1 MSAETTDITIRRI
14 AVVLD
19 ASEHSQQALETAAR
33 LAASLKAEL
42 EGIFVED
49 IDLIHLAGLPFLRE
63 IRLASLAQ
71 ETVSLQRM
79 ERELRAIARRMR
91 QTLELVARRE
101 GISCSFRVRRGRV
114 EAELMEAAMEVD
126 VLTLGRPGATLSHR
140 LRLRVR
146 ESVIGAAPRPRERTM
161 PPSVVVTF
169 SGSENATRALL
180 VAANLAERQAMD
192 IRVVIPAVPDT
203 EARRLQT
210 AAETLLRSQKQR
222 VSFVRLP
229 GNGVQDL
236 INAVGG
242 CGSQVLIVERDNPL
256 VEGDALWRCLH
267 QVGCPV
273 LLVR

>member
-1 MSAETTDITIRRI
+1 MNAETTDITIRRI
-14 AVVLD
+14 AVALD
-19 ASEHSQQALETAAR
+19 ASEHGQRALETAAR

-49 IDLIHLAGLPFLRE
+49 INLIHLAGLPFLRE

-79 ERELRAIARRMR
+79 ERELRAIARQVR
-91 QTLELVARRE
+91 QTLEVVAHRE

-126 VLTLGRPGATLSHR
+126 VLTLGRPGAPLSHR

-146 ESVIGAAPRPRERTM
+146 ESVIGAAPGPGEPSM
-161 PPSVVVTF
+161 PPAVVVTF
-169 SGSENATRALL
+169 SGSEIAKRALL
-180 VAANLAERQAMD
+180 AAANLAERQAMD
-192 IRVVIPAVPDT
+192 ITVVIPAVPDT
-203 EARRLQT
+203 EVRRLQ
-210 AAETLLRSQKQR
+210 AAADALLRSQRRR

-236 INAVGG
+236 VNALGG
-242 CGSQVLIVERDNPL
+242 CCSQVLIVERDNPL
-256 VEGDALWRCLH
+256 VEGDALWRCLD

>member
-1 MSAETTDITIRRI
+1 
-14 AVVLD
+14 
-19 ASEHSQQALETAAR
+19 
-33 LAASLKAEL
+33 
-42 EGIFVED
+42 
-49 IDLIHLAGLPFLRE
+49 
-63 IRLASLAQ
+63 
-71 ETVSLQRM
+71 
-79 ERELRAIARRMR
+79 
-91 QTLELVARRE
+91 
-101 GISCSFRVRRGRV
+101 
-114 EAELMEAAMEVD
+114 
-126 VLTLGRPGATLSHR
+126 
-140 LRLRVR
+140 
-146 ESVIGAAPRPRERTM
+146 M

-210 AAETLLRSQKQR
+210 AAETLMRSHKQR

-256 VEGDALWRCLH
+256 VEGDALWRCLD

>member
-1 MSAETTDITIRRI
+1 MNAETTDITIRRI
-14 AVVLD
+14 AVALD
-19 ASEHSQQALETAAR
+19 ASEHSQRALETAAR

-71 ETVSLQRM
+71 EAVNLQRM
-79 ERELRAIARRMR
+79 ERELRAIARQVR
-91 QTLELVARRE
+91 QTLEFVAQRE

-126 VLTLGRPGATLSHR
+126 VLTLGRAGAPLSHR
-140 LRLRVR
+140 LRLRVQ
-146 ESVIGAAPRPRERTM
+146 ESVIATPPRPGQRRT

-169 SGSENATRALL
+169 SGSENAKRALL
-180 VAANLAERQAMD
+180 AAANLAEREALD
-192 IRVVIPAVPDT
+192 ITVVIPDVPDT
-203 EARRLQT
+203 EARRLQ
-210 AAETLLRSQKQR
+210 ALAESLLRSQKQR
-222 VSFVRLP
+222 VGFVRLT

-236 INAVGG
+236 INAVGS
-242 CGSQVLIVERDNPL
+242 CSSQVLIVERDTPL
-256 VEGDALWRCLH
+256 LEGDALWRCLN

>member
-1 MSAETTDITIRRI
+1 MTEAE
-14 AVVLD
+14 
-19 ASEHSQQALETAAR
+19 
-33 LAASLKAEL
+33 
-42 EGIFVED
+42 
-49 IDLIHLAGLPFLRE
+49 P
-63 IRLASLAQ
+63 
-71 ETVSLQRM
+71 
-79 ERELRAIARRMR
+79 
-91 QTLELVARRE
+91 
-101 GISCSFRVRRGRV
+101 RGRV

-146 ESVIGAAPRPRERTM
+146 ESVIGAAPRPGERTM

-169 SGSENATRALL
+169 SGSENAKRALL
-180 VAANLAERQAMD
+180 AAANLAERQAM
-192 IRVVIPAVPDT
+192 
-203 EARRLQT
+203 ARRLQA

-229 GNGVQDL
+229 GNAVQDL
-236 INAVGG
+236 INVVGS

-256 VEGDALWRCLH
+256 VEGDALWRCLD

>member
-1 MSAETTDITIRRI
+1 MNPGTTDITIRRI
-14 AVVLD
+14 AVALD

-33 LAASLKAEL
+33 LAASLNAEL

-71 ETVSLQRM
+71 EAVSLQRM
-79 ERELRAIARRMR
+79 ERELRAIARQVR

-114 EAELMEAAMEVD
+114 ETELLEAAMEVD
-126 VLTLGRPGATLSHR
+126 VLTLGHPGATLSQR

-146 ESVIGAAPRPRERTM
+146 ESVIGATPRPDARGN
-161 PPSVVVTF
+161 PAVVVTF
-169 SGSENATRALL
+169 SGSETATRALQA
-180 VAANLAERQAMD
+180 AANLAERQAMD
-192 IRVVIPAVPDT
+192 ITIVLPAVPDP
-203 EARRLQT
+203 EARRLQA

-222 VSFVRLP
+222 VNFVRLP

-236 INAVGG
+236 VNAAGG
-242 CGSQVLIVERDNPL
+242 CCSQVLIVERDNPL
-256 VEGDALWRCLH
+256 VEGDALWRCLD
-267 QVGCPV
+267 QVGCPI

>member
-1 MSAETTDITIRRI
+1 MSADKTDITIRRI
-14 AVVLD
+14 AVALD
-19 ASEHSQQALETAAR
+19 ASEHSLRALETAAR

-71 ETVSLQRM
+71 EAVSLQRM
-79 ERELRAIARRMR
+79 ERELRAIARQVR

-126 VLTLGRPGATLSHR
+126 VLTLGRPGAPLSHR
-140 LRLRVR
+140 LRLRVQ
-146 ESVIGAAPRPRERTM
+146 ESVIGTAPRPRERRM
-161 PPSVVVTF
+161 PPSVAVTF
-169 SGSENATRALL
+169 SGSENAKRALL
-180 VAANLAERQAMD
+180 AAANLAEREALD
-192 IRVVIPAVPDT
+192 ITVVIPAVPDA
-203 EARRLQT
+203 EARRLQAT
-210 AAETLLRSQKQR
+210 AETLMRPHKQR
-222 VSFVRLP
+222 VGFVRLP

-242 CGSQVLIVERDNPL
+242 CCSQVLIVERDNPL
-256 VEGDALWRCLH
+256 LQGDALWRCLD